1 MTFPLI
7 KTGQLFHNKLI
18 SGFLPDGWWQDPFS
32 VGEGYP
38 QALPEPSDTGNS
50 ETVIVNADINPKQIG
65 RLYTAAFGRKPD
77 AGGLQYWVNEVN
89 DPLVSYKDVSK
100 NFVDSVEFSKIAPAD
115 SSSDIFTT
123 ALYQNVLGREPDSS
137 GLSYWTNELDTGLQD
152 RSDVLIGF
160 ANSPENIALYET
172 LA

>member
-1 MTFPLI
+1 M
-7 KTGQLFHNKLI
+7 
-18 SGFLPDGWWQDPFS
+18 
-32 VGEGYP
+32 
-38 QALPEPSDTGNS
+38 
-50 ETVIVNADINPKQIG
+50 
-65 RLYTAAFGRKPD
+65 
-77 AGGLQYWVNEVN
+77 
-89 DPLVSYKDVSK
+89 SYKDVSK